1 MSVDF
6 SLGEIAAYL
15 DAEVRGDSKLRI
27 AGLSTLHD
35 AGDGQLAFLDNPKYT
50 KQLATTKASAVI
62 LTSDNAANFAGNC
75 VIVAQPYLAYAR
87 ISSWFD
93 LSPVKLGSIHPSAV
107 IDSTAVLGDN
117 VYIGPN
123 VVVEMNA
130 YIGAGCHIA
139 ANSFI
144 GARSSIGTNG
154 YIAANVSIYHD
165 VRIGCKVRIHSSAV
179 IGADGFGIA
188 PRQDGSWEKIHQIG
202 GVVIGDDVEIGACTT
217 IDRAALA
224 DTILGDGVKLDNHV
238 QIAHN
243 AVVGDHTAIA
253 SYSGLAGSAKI
264 GRNCIMAGDVCIVG
278 HVTVCDNVQLTARTL
293 VTKSISEPGSYSS
306 GAMPL
311 MTTTEWRKNSVRIGQ
326 LDRLARRVKKLEQ

>member
-93 LSPVKLGSIHPSAV
+93 LSPVKPGSIHPSAV
-107 IDSTAVLGDN
+107 IDPTAVLGDN

-123 VVVEMNA
+123 VVIEMNV
-130 YIGAGCHIA
+130 YIGAGCHIV

-144 GARSSIGTNG
+144 GARSSIGANG

>member
-144 GARSSIGTNG
+144 GARSSIGANG

>member
-15 DAEVRGDSKLRI
+15 YAEVRGDSKLRI

-35 AGDGQLAFLDNPKYT
+35 AGDGQLAFLANPKYT

-62 LTSDNAANFAGNC
+62 LTSDNAANFSGNC
-75 VIVAQPYLAYAR
+75 VIVSQPYLAYAR

-107 IDSTAVLGDN
+107 IDPTAVLGDN

-130 YIGAGCHIA
+130 FIGAGCHIA

-144 GARSSIGTNG
+144 GARSSIGANG

-179 IGADGFGIA
+179 VGADGFGIA
-188 PRQDGSWEKIHQIG
+188 QRQDGSWEKIHQIG

>member
-1 MSVDF
+1 MSVTF

-15 DAEVRGDSKLRI
+15 EAEVRGDSELRI
-27 AGLSTLHD
+27 TGLSTLQD
-35 AGDGQLAFLDNPKYT
+35 AGEGQLAFLANPKYT

-62 LTSDNAANFAGNC
+62 LAPDHAEGFSGSC
-75 VIVAQPYLAYAR
+75 LIISQPYLAYAR

-93 LSPVKLGSIHPSAV
+93 VSPIKPAAVHPSSI
-107 IDSTAVLGDN
+107 IDPTAVLGDD

-123 VVVEMNA
+123 VVIEMNA
-130 YIGAGCHIA
+130 CIGSGCHIA

-144 GARSSIGTNG
+144 GARSTIGANG

-165 VRIGCKVRIHSSAV
+165 VRIGRKVRIHSSSV
-179 IGADGFGIA
+179 IGGDGFGIA
-188 PRQDGSWEKIHQIG
+188 PRPDGSWEKIYQIG
-202 GVVIGDDVEIGACTT
+202 GVVIGDDVEIGSCTT
-217 IDRAALA
+217 IDRAALS

-264 GRNCIMAGDVCIVG
+264 GRHCIMGGDACIVG

-293 VTKSISEPGSYSS
+293 VTKSISTAGSYSS
-306 GAMPL
+306 GSTPL
-311 MTTTEWRKNSVRIGQ
+311 MSTTEWRKNSVRIGQ
-326 LDRLARRVKKLEQ
+326 LDALARRVKKLEQ

>member
-35 AGDGQLAFLDNPKYT
+35 AGDGQLAFLANPKYT

-62 LTSDNAANFAGNC
+62 LTSDNAVNFAGNC
-75 VIVAQPYLAYAR
+75 VIVSQPYLAYAR

-93 LSPVKLGSIHPSAV
+93 LSPVKPESIHPSAV
-107 IDSTAVLGDN
+107 IDPTAVLGDN

-130 YIGAGCHIA
+130 YIGMGCHIS

-144 GARSSIGTNG
+144 GARSSIGANG

-179 IGADGFGIA
+179 VGADGFGIA
-188 PRQDGSWEKIHQIG
+188 QRQDGSWEKIHQIG

>member
-35 AGDGQLAFLDNPKYT
+35 AGDGQLAFLANPKYT

-107 IDSTAVLGDN
+107 IDPTAVLGDN

-130 YIGAGCHIA
+130 FIGAGCHIA

-144 GARSSIGTNG
+144 GARSSIGANG

-188 PRQDGSWEKIHQIG
+188 PRQDGSWEKIYQIG

-217 IDRAALA
+217 IDRVALA

>member
-35 AGDGQLAFLDNPKYT
+35 AGDGQLAFLANPKYT

-62 LTSDNAANFAGNC
+62 LTSDNAANFSGNC
-75 VIVAQPYLAYAR
+75 VIVSQPYLAYAR

-107 IDSTAVLGDN
+107 IDPTAVLGDN

-130 YIGAGCHIA
+130 FIGAGCHIA

-144 GARSSIGTNG
+144 GARSSIGANG

-188 PRQDGSWEKIHQIG
+188 PRQDGSWEKIYQIG

>member
-35 AGDGQLAFLDNPKYT
+35 AGDGQLAFLANPIYT

-62 LTSDNAANFAGNC
+62 LTSDNAANFSGNC
-75 VIVAQPYLAYAR
+75 VIVSQPYLAYAR

-93 LSPVKLGSIHPSAV
+93 LSPVKPGSIHPSAV

-144 GARSSIGTNG
+144 GARSSIGANG

>member
-35 AGDGQLAFLDNPKYT
+35 AGDGQLAFLANPKYT

-130 YIGAGCHIA
+130 YIGMGCHIS

-144 GARSSIGTNG
+144 GARSSIGANG

>member
-35 AGDGQLAFLDNPKYT
+35 AGDGQLAFLANPKYT

-62 LTSDNAANFAGNC
+62 LTSDNAANFSGNC
-75 VIVAQPYLAYAR
+75 VIVSQPYLAYAR

-107 IDSTAVLGDN
+107 IDPTAVLGDN

-130 YIGAGCHIA
+130 FIGAGCHIA

-144 GARSSIGTNG
+144 GARSSIGASG

-188 PRQDGSWEKIHQIG
+188 PRQDGSWEKIYQIG

>member
-107 IDSTAVLGDN
+107 IDPTAVLGDN

-144 GARSSIGTNG
+144 GARSSIGANG

>member
-144 GARSSIGTNG
+144 GARSSIGANG

-293 VTKSISEPGSYSS
+293 VTKSITEPGSYSS

>member
-93 LSPVKLGSIHPSAV
+93 LSPVKLESIHPSAV
-107 IDSTAVLGDN
+107 IDPTAVLGDN

-130 YIGAGCHIA
+130 YIGMGCHIS

-144 GARSSIGTNG
+144 GARSSIGANG

>member
-35 AGDGQLAFLDNPKYT
+35 AGDGQLAFLANPKYT

-62 LTSDNAANFAGNC
+62 LTSDNAANFSGNC
-75 VIVAQPYLAYAR
+75 VIVSQPYLAYAR

-107 IDSTAVLGDN
+107 IDPTAVLGDN

-144 GARSSIGTNG
+144 GARSSIGANG

-311 MTTTEWRKNSVRIGQ
+311 MTTPEWRKNSVRIGQ

>member
-27 AGLSTLHD
+27 TGLSTLHD

-62 LTSDNAANFAGNC
+62 LTSDNSVNFAGNC

-93 LSPVKLGSIHPSAV
+93 LSPVKPGSIHPSAV
-107 IDSTAVLGDN
+107 IDPTAVLGDN

-130 YIGAGCHIA
+130 YIGTGCHIS

-144 GARSSIGTNG
+144 GARSSIGANG

-179 IGADGFGIA
+179 VGADGFGIA
-188 PRQDGSWEKIHQIG
+188 QRQDGSWEKIHQIG

>member
-27 AGLSTLHD
+27 TGLSTLHD

-62 LTSDNAANFAGNC
+62 LTPDNSVNFAGNC

-93 LSPVKLGSIHPSAV
+93 LSPVKPESIHPSAV
-107 IDSTAVLGDN
+107 IDPTAVLGDN

-130 YIGAGCHIA
+130 YIGMGCHIS

-144 GARSSIGTNG
+144 GARSSIGANG

-179 IGADGFGIA
+179 VGADGFGIA
-188 PRQDGSWEKIHQIG
+188 QRQDGSWEKIHQIG

>member
-35 AGDGQLAFLDNPKYT
+35 AGDGQLAFLANPKYT

-62 LTSDNAANFAGNC
+62 LTSDNAANFSGNC
-75 VIVAQPYLAYAR
+75 VIVSQPYLAYAR

-107 IDSTAVLGDN
+107 IDPTAVLGDN

-130 YIGAGCHIA
+130 FIGAGCHIA

-144 GARSSIGTNG
+144 GARSSIGANG

-188 PRQDGSWEKIHQIG
+188 PRQDGSWEKIYQIG
-202 GVVIGDDVEIGACTT
+202 GVVVGDDVEIGACTT

-224 DTILGDGVKLDNHV
+224 DTILGDGVKLE
-238 QIAHN
+238 IMCRSPTT
-243 AVVGDHTAIA
+243 GGWR
-253 SYSGLAGSAKI
+253 SYGYCVI
-264 GRNCIMAGDVCIVG
+264 FWFGR
-278 HVTVCDNVQLTARTL
+278 
-293 VTKSISEPGSYSS
+293 
-306 GAMPL
+306 
-311 MTTTEWRKNSVRIGQ
+311 
-326 LDRLARRVKKLEQ
+326 

>member
-62 LTSDNAANFAGNC
+62 LTSDNAANFSGNC
-75 VIVAQPYLAYAR
+75 VIVSQPYLAYAR

-144 GARSSIGTNG
+144 GARSSIGANG

>member
-27 AGLSTLHD
+27 TGLSTLHD

-62 LTSDNAANFAGNC
+62 LTSDNAANFSGNC
-75 VIVAQPYLAYAR
+75 VIVSQPYLAYAR

-107 IDSTAVLGDN
+107 IDPTAVLGDN

-123 VVVEMNA
+123 VVVEMNVF
-130 YIGAGCHIA
+130 IGAGCHIA

-144 GARSSIGTNG
+144 GARSSIGANG

-179 IGADGFGIA
+179 VGADGFGIA
-188 PRQDGSWEKIHQIG
+188 QRQDGSWEKIHQIG

>member
-35 AGDGQLAFLDNPKYT
+35 AGDGQLAFLANPKYT

-62 LTSDNAANFAGNC
+62 LTSDNAANFSGNC
-75 VIVAQPYLAYAR
+75 VIVSQPYLAYAR

-107 IDSTAVLGDN
+107 IDPTAVLGDN

-130 YIGAGCHIA
+130 FIGAGCHIA

-144 GARSSIGTNG
+144 GARSSIGANG

-179 IGADGFGIA
+179 VGADGFGIA
-188 PRQDGSWEKIHQIG
+188 QRQDGSWEKIHQIG

>member
-35 AGDGQLAFLDNPKYT
+35 AGDGQLAFLANPKYT

-62 LTSDNAANFAGNC
+62 LTSDNAANFSGNC
-75 VIVAQPYLAYAR
+75 VIVSQPYLAYAR

-130 YIGAGCHIA
+130 FIGAGCHIA

-144 GARSSIGTNG
+144 GARSSIGANG

-188 PRQDGSWEKIHQIG
+188 PRQDGSWEKIYQIG

>member
-75 VIVAQPYLAYAR
+75 VIVSQPYLAYAR

-144 GARSSIGTNG
+144 GARSSIGANG

>member
-1 MSVDF
+1 M
-6 SLGEIAAYL
+6 
-15 DAEVRGDSKLRI
+15 
-27 AGLSTLHD
+27 
-35 AGDGQLAFLDNPKYT
+35 
-50 KQLATTKASAVI
+50 
-62 LTSDNAANFAGNC
+62 
-75 VIVAQPYLAYAR
+75 AQPYLAYAR

-93 LSPVKLGSIHPSAV
+93 LSPVKPGSIHPSAV
-107 IDSTAVLGDN
+107 IDPTVVLGDN

-130 YIGAGCHIA
+130 YIGTGCHIS

-144 GARSSIGTNG
+144 GARSSIGANG

-179 IGADGFGIA
+179 VGADGFGIA
-188 PRQDGSWEKIHQIG
+188 QRQDGSWEKIHQIG

>member
-35 AGDGQLAFLDNPKYT
+35 AGDGQLAFLANPKYT

-107 IDSTAVLGDN
+107 IDPTAVLGDN

-144 GARSSIGTNG
+144 GARSSIGANG

>member
-35 AGDGQLAFLDNPKYT
+35 AGDGQLAFLANPKYT

-62 LTSDNAANFAGNC
+62 LTSDNAANFSGNC
-75 VIVAQPYLAYAR
+75 VIVSQPYLAYAR

-144 GARSSIGTNG
+144 GARSSIGANG

>member
-1 MSVDF
+1 
-6 SLGEIAAYL
+6 
-15 DAEVRGDSKLRI
+15 
-27 AGLSTLHD
+27 
-35 AGDGQLAFLDNPKYT
+35 
-50 KQLATTKASAVI
+50 
-62 LTSDNAANFAGNC
+62 
-75 VIVAQPYLAYAR
+75 VAQPYLAYAR

-93 LSPVKLGSIHPSAV
+93 LSPVKPESIHPSAV
-107 IDSTAVLGDN
+107 IDPTAVLGDN

-130 YIGAGCHIA
+130 YIGMGCHIS

-144 GARSSIGTNG
+144 GARSSIGANG

-179 IGADGFGIA
+179 VGADGFGIA
-188 PRQDGSWEKIHQIG
+188 QRQDGSWEKIHQIG

>member
-144 GARSSIGTNG
+144 GARSSIGANG

-188 PRQDGSWEKIHQIG
+188 PRQDGRWENIQQIG
-202 GVVIGDDVEIGACTT
+202 GVGIGDDVEIGACTT

>member
-62 LTSDNAANFAGNC
+62 LTSDNAANFSGNC
-75 VIVAQPYLAYAR
+75 VIVSQPYLAYAR

-107 IDSTAVLGDN
+107 IDPTAVLGDN

-144 GARSSIGTNG
+144 GARSSIGANG

>member
-35 AGDGQLAFLDNPKYT
+35 AGDGQLAFLANPKYT

-62 LTSDNAANFAGNC
+62 LTSDNAANFSGNC
-75 VIVAQPYLAYAR
+75 VIVSQPYLAYAR

-107 IDSTAVLGDN
+107 IDPTAVLGDN

-130 YIGAGCHIA
+130 YIGMGCHIS

-144 GARSSIGTNG
+144 GARSSIGANG

>member
-27 AGLSTLHD
+27 TGLSTLHD

-93 LSPVKLGSIHPSAV
+93 LSPVKPESIHPSAV
-107 IDSTAVLGDN
+107 IDPTAVLGDN

-144 GARSSIGTNG
+144 GARSSIGANG

>member
-27 AGLSTLHD
+27 TGLSTLHD

-62 LTSDNAANFAGNC
+62 LTSDNAANFSGNC
-75 VIVAQPYLAYAR
+75 VIVSQPYLAYAR

-144 GARSSIGTNG
+144 GARSSIGANG

>member
-35 AGDGQLAFLDNPKYT
+35 AGDGQLAFLANPKYT

-62 LTSDNAANFAGNC
+62 LTSDNAANFSGNC
-75 VIVAQPYLAYAR
+75 VIVSQPYLAYAR

-107 IDSTAVLGDN
+107 IDPTAVLGDN

-123 VVVEMNA
+123 VVVEMNVF
-130 YIGAGCHIA
+130 IGAGCHIA

-144 GARSSIGTNG
+144 GARSSIGANG

-188 PRQDGSWEKIHQIG
+188 PRQDGSWEKIYQIG

-243 AVVGDHTAIA
+243 AVVGDYTAIA

>member
-35 AGDGQLAFLDNPKYT
+35 AGDGQLAFLANPKYT

-62 LTSDNAANFAGNC
+62 LTSDNAANFSGNC
-75 VIVAQPYLAYAR
+75 VIVSQPYLAYAR

-117 VYIGPN
+117 VYIGSN

-144 GARSSIGTNG
+144 GARSSIGANG

>member
-35 AGDGQLAFLDNPKYT
+35 AGDGQLAFLANPKYT

-107 IDSTAVLGDN
+107 IDPTAVLGDN

-130 YIGAGCHIA
+130 FIGAGCHIA

-144 GARSSIGTNG
+144 GARSSIGANG

-188 PRQDGSWEKIHQIG
+188 PRQDGSWEKIYQIG